1 MRIIESLEE
10 LKSLAGTEVAVSDWI
25 VVDQERIDLFADAT
39 GDRQWIHVDAER
51 ARRDSPFGGTVAHGY
66 LTLSLLP
73 VLLEQ
78 SIALRQVRMALNYG
92 VNKVRFPAPL
102 PSGSRLRAR
111 FVPAAVAD
119 VEDGAQV
126 IWQVTMEREGGD
138 KPVCVAEAVVRCY
151 W

>member
-10 LKSLAGTEVAVSDWI
+10 LNPLVGTEVAVSDWI
-25 VVDQERIDLFADAT
+25 LVDQDRIDRFAKAT
-39 GDRQWIHVDAER
+39 GDHQWIHVDAER

-73 VLLEQ
+73 VLLDG
-78 SIALRQVRMALNYG
+78 SIELRNVRMALNYG

-102 PSGSRLRAR
+102 PAGSRMRAR
-111 FVPAAVAD
+111 FMLMALA
-119 VEDGAQV
+119 ELGDGAQLT
-126 IWQVTMEREGGD
+126 WQVTMEREGGD

-151 W
+151 R

>member
-10 LKSLAGTEVAVSDWI
+10 LKSLAGTEVAVSAWI